1 MTQAEEAMISD
12 DGQENPPAKSSGRIG
27 AGRAIILALIIAA
40 VALLVWALGHVL
52 LLIFA
57 GIVVAAVL
65 DAGVR
70 YNPLPVARPWKLALL
85 VLVLSAGVGFGAYW
99 GGTTVVSEFRAL
111 EEAVVDQV
119 AQLENAVENLDLPF
133 QLLEDSEQIE
143 AMVPDN
149 EAVVGF
155 AGDAF
160 WTVSGVAI
168 NAFTVF
174 LLGIF
179 LAISPSSYRRGIV
192 VLIPPSRRERTAE
205 VLTETGK
212 TLQMWLLGQL
222 AAMALVGVSVF
233 ALLWLLDVPNALAL
247 AVVTALFNFIPFLGP
262 VLAAIP
268 VGLVALMQ
276 GNTTFLVVMGGFLVI
291 QWFEGYLV
299 TPLIQQRAVD
309 LPPAHSLAFLMV
321 MGAMFGELGVA
332 LATPLLAV
340 IRVLVL
346 RLYVEDVWGRDAAAG

>member
-1 MTQAEEAMISD
+1 MISD
-12 DGQENPPAKSSGRIG
+12 DKREHPPAKSSGRVG
-27 AGRAIILALIIAA
+27 AGRAIVLALIIAA
-40 VALLVWALGHVL
+40 AALLVWALGHVL

-57 GIVVAAVL
+57 GILVAAVL
-65 DAGVR
+65 DAGVK
-70 YNPLPVARPWKLALL
+70 YNPLPIARPWKLALL

-99 GGTTVVSEFRAL
+99 GGATVVGEFRAL
-111 EEAVVDQV
+111 EKAVADQV
-119 AQLENAVENLDLPF
+119 AQLDNAVDDLDLPF

-149 EAVVGF
+149 EAVMGF
-155 AGDAF
+155 AGDAL

-168 NAFTVF
+168 DAFTVF

-179 LAISPSSYRRGIV
+179 LAISPASYRRGIV
-192 VLIPPSRRERTAE
+192 VLVPPKRQERTAE
-205 VLTETGK
+205 VLTETGR

-222 AAMALVGVSVF
+222 AAMALVGVSIF
-233 ALLWLLDVPNALAL
+233 ALLWLLDVPNAFAL
-247 AVVTALFNFIPFLGP
+247 AGVTALFNFIPFLGP

-276 GNTTFLVVMGGFLVI
+276 GNTTFFLVMGGFLVI

>member
-1 MTQAEEAMISD
+1 MISD
-12 DGQENPPAKSSGRIG
+12 DGREHPPAKSSERIG
-27 AGRAIILALIIAA
+27 AGRAILLALIIAA
-40 VALLVWALGHVL
+40 AGVLVWTLGHIV

-65 DAGVR
+65 DAGVW
-70 YNPLPVARPWKLALL
+70 YNPLPIPRPWKLALL

-99 GGTTVVSEFRAL
+99 AGATVVSEFRAL
-111 EEAVVDQV
+111 EKAVLDQI
-119 AQLENAVENLDLPF
+119 AQLDNAVEDLDLPF

-160 WTVSGVAI
+160 WTVSGVVI

-192 VLIPPSRRERTAE
+192 VLVPPNLRERTAE

-233 ALLWLLDVPNALAL
+233 ALLWLLNVPNAFAL
-247 AVVTALFNFIPFLGP
+247 AGVTALFNFIPFLGP

-276 GNTTFLVVMGGFLVI
+276 GNTTFLLVMGGFLVI

-321 MGAMFGELGVA
+321 MGALFGELGVA

-340 IRVLVL
+340 VRVLVL
-346 RLYVEDVWGRDAAAG
+346 RLYVEDVWGRDAAA

>member
-1 MTQAEEAMISD
+1 MISD
-12 DGQENPPAKSSGRIG
+12 DGRDHSPAKSAGRMG

-40 VALLVWALGHVL
+40 AALLVWSLGHIL

-70 YNPLPVARPWKLALL
+70 YNPLPIARPWKLALL
-85 VLVLSAGVGFGAYW
+85 VLVLSAAFGVGTYWAGARIV
-99 GGTTVVSEFRAL
+99 GEFRAL
-111 EEAVVDQV
+111 EQAVVDQA
-119 AQLENAVENLDLPF
+119 AQLEATLEDLDLPF
-133 QLLEDSEQIE
+133 QLLENSEQIE
-143 AMVPDN
+143 ALVP
-149 EAVVGF
+149 EQEVVVGL

-160 WTVSGVAI
+160 WTASGVAI
-168 NAFTVF
+168 NAVTV
-174 LLGIF
+174 LLMGIF
-179 LAISPSSYRRGIV
+179 LAISPASYRRGIV
-192 VLIPPSRRERTAE
+192 VLLPPKRRERTAD
-205 VLTETGK
+205 VLTQTGK

-233 ALLWLLDVPNALAL
+233 ALLWLLDVPNAFAL
-247 AVVTALFNFIPFLGP
+247 AGITALFNFIPFLGP

-276 GNTTFLVVMGGFLVI
+276 GNTTFLLVMSGFLVI

-321 MGAMFGELGVA
+321 MGALFGELGVA

-340 IRVLVL
+340 VRVLVL
-346 RLYVEDVWGRDAAAG
+346 RLYVEDVWGRDAATGGGTDAGG

>member
-1 MTQAEEAMISD
+1 MISD
-12 DGQENPPAKSSGRIG
+12 DEQEHPPAKSSGRIG
-27 AGRAIILALIIAA
+27 AERAIILALIIAA
-40 VALLVWALGHVL
+40 AAVLAWTMGHIL

-70 YNPLPVARPWKLALL
+70 YNPLPIARPWKLALL
-85 VLVLSAGVGFGAYW
+85 VLALSAAFAAGTYWAGAKVVG
-99 GGTTVVSEFRAL
+99 EFRAL
-111 EEAVVDQV
+111 ERAVVDQV
-119 AQLENAVENLDLPF
+119 AQLEATLEDLDLPF
-133 QLLEDSEQIE
+133 QLLENPGQLE
-143 AMVPDN
+143 ALVPDQK
-149 EAVVGF
+149 AVVDL

-160 WTVSGVAI
+160 WAASGVAI
-168 NAFTVF
+168 NAVTV
-174 LLGIF
+174 LLMGIF
-179 LAISPSSYRRGIV
+179 LAISPASYRRGIV
-192 VLIPPSRRERTAE
+192 VLLPPKRQDRIAE

-222 AAMALVGVSVF
+222 AAMALVGVSIF
-233 ALLWLLDVPNALAL
+233 ALLWLLDVPNAFAL
-247 AVVTALFNFIPFLGP
+247 AGVTALFNFIPFLGP

-276 GNTTFLVVMGGFLVI
+276 GNTAFLLVMGGFLVI

-309 LPPAHSLAFLMV
+309 LPPAHTLAFLMV